1 MSQEEKEEMK
11 KKKSVIYWLFAAYV
25 LLMLWLLFGQRM
37 AVMISGTWTESYWED
52 FSQKIN
58 LIPLHTITEFWNN
71 LHGGGRSHA
80 FINLAGNVVMFVPL
94 GFFIPY
100 VFRKADSFRHSMLY
114 ALIMIVCIEIIQL
127 VTLLG
132 SLDVDDLILNMIG
145 VVIGY
150 LIYRLAA
157 RLLKGTTHE

>member
-1 MSQEEKEEMK
+1 MK
-11 KKKSVIYWLFAAYV
+11 KKKSVFYLLFAAYV

-37 AVMISGTWTESYWED
+37 GVTSPGTYWD
-52 FSQKIN
+52 QVSSRIN
-58 LIPLHTITEFWNN
+58 LISLQTITEFWNN

-94 GFFIPY
+94 GFFIPC
-100 VFRKADSFRHSMLY
+100 VFRKADTFRHSMLY
-114 ALIMIVCIEIIQL
+114 ALITIVCVEIIQL

-145 VVIGY
+145 VAIGY
-150 LIYRLAA
+150 WIYRLTA
-157 RLLKGTTHE
+157 RLLKGRPHE

>member
-1 MSQEEKEEMK
+1 MK
-11 KKKSVIYWLFAAYV
+11 KTKSVFYWLFAAYV

-37 AVMISGTWTESYWED
+37 GVTPPGTYWD
-52 FSQKIN
+52 QVSSRIN
-58 LIPLHTITEFWNN
+58 LIPLQTITEFWNN
-71 LHGGGRSHA
+71 LHGGGQSHA

-94 GFFIPY
+94 GFFIPC

-114 ALIMIVCIEIIQL
+114 ALITIVCVEIIQL

-132 SLDVDDLILNMIG
+132 SLDVDDILLNMIG

-150 LIYRLAA
+150 LIYRLAEH
-157 RLLKGTTHE
+157 LLKGLTHE

>member
-1 MSQEEKEEMK
+1 MK
-11 KKKSVIYWLFAAYV
+11 KTKSVIYWLFAAYI

-37 AVMISGTWTESYWED
+37 GVTLPGTYWD
-52 FSQKIN
+52 QVSSRIN
-58 LIPLHTITEFWNN
+58 LIPLQTITEFWNN

-94 GFFIPY
+94 GFFIPC

-114 ALIMIVCIEIIQL
+114 ALITIVCVEIIQL

-145 VVIGY
+145 VAIGY
-150 LIYRLAA
+150 LIYRLTA
-157 RLLKGTTHE
+157 RLLKGRPHE

>member
-1 MSQEEKEEMK
+1 MK
-11 KKKSVIYWLFAAYV
+11 KTKSVFYLLLAAYV

-37 AVMISGTWTESYWED
+37 VVAISGTWTENYWDD
-52 FSQKIN
+52 FTQKFN

-80 FINLAGNVVMFVPL
+80 IINLAGNVVMFVPL
-94 GFFIPY
+94 GFFIPC
-100 VFRKADSFRHSMLY
+100 VFRKAETFRRSMLY
-114 ALIMIVCIEIIQL
+114 ALITIVCVEIIQL

-132 SLDVDDLILNMIG
+132 SLDVDDILLNMIG

-157 RLLKGTTHE
+157 HFLKGPTHE

>member
-11 KKKSVIYWLFAAYV
+11 KTKSVFYWLFAAYV

-37 AVMISGTWTESYWED
+37 GVTAPGTYWD
-52 FSQKIN
+52 QIFSRIN
-58 LIPLHTITEFWNN
+58 LIPMHTITEFWNN

-100 VFRKADSFRHSMLY
+100 VFRKADSFRHSMIY
-114 ALIMIVCIEIIQL
+114 ALITIVCIEILQL

-150 LIYRLAA
+150 WIYRLAA

>member
-1 MSQEEKEEMK
+1 MK
-11 KKKSVIYWLFAAYV
+11 KTKSVIYWLFAAYG

-37 AVMISGTWTESYWED
+37 GVMISGTWTEHCWDD
-52 FSQKIN
+52 FLQKIN

-100 VFRKADSFRHSMLY
+100 VFRKADSFRHSMIY
-114 ALIMIVCIEIIQL
+114 ALITIVCIEIIQL

>member
-1 MSQEEKEEMK
+1 
-11 KKKSVIYWLFAAYV
+11 
-25 LLMLWLLFGQRM
+25 
-37 AVMISGTWTESYWED
+37 
-52 FSQKIN
+52 
-58 LIPLHTITEFWNN
+58 
-71 LHGGGRSHA
+71 
-80 FINLAGNVVMFVPL
+80 
-94 GFFIPY
+94 
-100 VFRKADSFRHSMLY
+100 MLY

>member
-1 MSQEEKEEMK
+1 MK
-11 KKKSVIYWLFAAYV
+11 KKKSVIYWLFTAYI

-37 AVMISGTWTESYWED
+37 GVTAPGTYWD
-52 FSQKIN
+52 QVSSRIN
-58 LIPLHTITEFWNN
+58 LIPLHTITEFWND

-94 GFFIPY
+94 GFFIPC

-114 ALIMIVCIEIIQL
+114 ALITIACIEIIQL

-132 SLDVDDLILNMIG
+132 SFDVDDVILNMIG
-145 VVIGY
+145 AVIGY
-150 LIYRLAA
+150 WIYRPAA
-157 RLLKGTTHE
+157 RLLAFSIISGSTPRSKR

>member
-1 MSQEEKEEMK
+1 MK
-11 KKKSVIYWLFAAYV
+11 KKKSVIYWLFAAYI

-37 AVMISGTWTESYWED
+37 GVTPPGTYWD
-52 FSQKIN
+52 QVSSRIN
-58 LIPLHTITEFWNN
+58 LIPLQTITEFWNN
-71 LHGGGRSHA
+71 LHGGGQSHA

-94 GFFIPY
+94 GFFIPC

-114 ALIMIVCIEIIQL
+114 ALITIVCVEIIQL

-132 SLDVDDLILNMIG
+132 SLDVDDILLNMIG

-150 LIYRLAA
+150 LIYRLAEH
-157 RLLKGTTHE
+157 LLKGLTHE

>member
-1 MSQEEKEEMK
+1 MVRSK
-11 KKKSVIYWLFAAYV
+11 KILLYTAFAAYI

-37 AVMISGTWTESYWED
+37 AAAISGTWTENYWDD
-52 FSQKIN
+52 FTQKIN
-58 LIPLHTITEFWNN
+58 LVPMHTITEFWNN

-100 VFRKADSFRHSMLY
+100 IFRKADSFRYSMIY
-114 ALIMIVCIEIIQL
+114 ALITIVCIEIIQL

-145 VVIGY
+145 AAIGY
-150 LIYRLAA
+150 WIYRLTA
-157 RLLKGTTHE
+157 RLLKGTPHA

>member
-1 MSQEEKEEMK
+1 MK
-11 KKKSVIYWLFAAYV
+11 KKKSVIYWLFAAYI

-37 AVMISGTWTESYWED
+37 GVTAPGTYWEQV
-52 FSQKIN
+52 SSRIN

-100 VFRKADSFRHSMLY
+100 VFRKADSFRHSMIY
-114 ALIMIVCIEIIQL
+114 ALITIVCIEIIQL

-145 VVIGY
+145 AAAGFAVCRISL
-150 LIYRLAA
+150 LILRG
-157 RLLKGTTHE
+157 RER